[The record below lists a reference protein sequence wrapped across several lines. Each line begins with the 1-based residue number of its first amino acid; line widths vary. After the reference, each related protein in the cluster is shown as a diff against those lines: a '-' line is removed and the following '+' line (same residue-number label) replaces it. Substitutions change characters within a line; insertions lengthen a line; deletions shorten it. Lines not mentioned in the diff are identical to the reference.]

1 MKDTDLNLKK
11 MINKRFVMIRKNPAL
26 SQLEMSRKLGIPV
39 TTISTIENDR
49 QLPTLAIIISL
60 IDIFN
65 ISPLWLLKGEGE
77 MYIKDKDED
86 PVLNRLDYFKKAFPG
101 VPTDDDVLK
110 MIDSLSIPILKNA
123 LLVKYLELKDL
134 YRSQIEEYRKEKAR
148 ALSENKISLGSL
160 RSQLE

>member
-134 YRSQIEEYRKEKAR
+134 YRSQIEEYRKEKAQ
-148 ALSENKISLGSL
+148 AVSAMEKTK
-160 RSQLE
+160 E

>member
-1 MKDTDLNLKK
+1 MKEPDLNIKK
-11 MINKRFVMIRKNPAL
+11 IINKRFVMIRKNSSL

-65 ISPLWLLKGEGE
+65 ISPLWILKGEGE
-77 MYIKDKDED
+77 MYIKDKDEE

-101 VPTDDDVLK
+101 VTADEDVLK

-123 LLVKYLELKDL
+123 LFVKYLELKDL
-134 YRSQIEEYRKEKAR
+134 YKSQIEEYRKEKAR
-148 ALSENKISLGSL
+148 ALSEKK
-160 RSQLE
+160 

>member
-1 MKDTDLNLKK
+1 MKEPDLNMKK
-11 MINKRFVMIRKNPAL
+11 MINKRFVMIRKNSAL

-77 MYIKDKDED
+77 IYLKGKEPD
-86 PVLNRLDYFKKAFPG
+86 PGF
-101 VPTDDDVLK
+101 
-110 MIDSLSIPILKNA
+110 
-123 LLVKYLELKDL
+123 
-134 YRSQIEEYRKEKAR
+134 
-148 ALSENKISLGSL
+148 ISS
-160 RSQLE
+160 